1 MKLDKIGI
9 WSEIK
14 LEIVRDYASAYTKI
28 LSKKEWCK
36 GYVYIDAF
44 AGAGKHISRKTC
56 ELVLGSPLNALEV
69 KPQFTEYHFI
79 DLDEDKAEIFKKIA
93 EEKLNIHSYHGD
105 CNEILVREIFPTL
118 TYDSFK
124 RALCI
129 LDPYGLDLKWETIK
143 KATDLKTIDIFLN
156 FSIMDANRNVLF
168 EDLSMAKQEDIER
181 MSTFW
186 GDTSW
191 KELIYKE
198 QKDLFGETRQIK
210 VDDFKKLALG
220 FRERLKKVAGF
231 KHVPEPILMRNTKN
245 GPLYYL
251 YFASQQDV
259 ANNIIN
265 DIFNKYRKTL

>member
-1 MKLDKIGI
+1 VKLDKIGI

-14 LEIVRDYASAYTKI
+14 LEIIKKYASAYTSI
-28 LSKKEWCK
+28 MSKQNWCK

-44 AGAGKHISRKTC
+44 AGAGRHISRKTG
-56 ELVLGSPLNALEV
+56 ELVLGSPLNALEIR
-69 KPQFTEYHFI
+69 PPFREYHFI
-79 DLDEDKAEIFKKIA
+79 DLDEDRADVFKQIA
-93 EEKLNIHSYHGD
+93 VENPDVHSYHGN
-105 CNEILVREIFPTL
+105 CNEILIKDIFPKL

-129 LDPYGLDLKWETIK
+129 FDPYGLDLKWETIK
-143 KATDLKTIDIFLN
+143 KGADLKTIDIFLN
-156 FSIMDANRNVLF
+156 FSIMDANRNVLV

-198 QKDLFGETRQIK
+198 QKNLFGESRQIK
-210 VDDFKKLALG
+210 VDNFKRLALG
-220 FRERLKKVAGF
+220 FRERLRKAAGF
-231 KHVPEPILMRNTKN
+231 KHVPEPVLMRNTKN

-265 DIFNKYRKTL
+265 DIFNKYRRTL